1 MTQLQYV
8 RANSVNEAVHL
19 LSDSAWKNRP
29 LAGGTDLLVQLRL
42 ETPTYNRFVDVSRIP
57 EMKVVEI
64 KDDIVHLG
72 AAVTFC
78 EIIENVSLSRR
89 VPFFVEACRSI
100 GSPQIRN
107 AATIGGNVANA
118 AACADSL
125 PSLVCLDAVVHL
137 KSLKGERQMLVS
149 EFVTGP
155 HQTCLEEGELIT
167 HFTFHL
173 PPSRAKTHFIKIGRR
188 NAQSI
193 SRLSI
198 AVIGSVDEN
207 GFINYLRLC
216 PGAATPKTVRF
227 YDVENF
233 LLGKK
238 PEEALFVEAGEQTT
252 QAMISITGRRWSTRY
267 KEVAL
272 RAITERALRAVFSDE
287 KTQQYVEVG
296 Q

>member
-1 MTQLQYV
+1 MTKLEYI
-8 RANSVNEAVHL
+8 RANSIHDAIQL
-19 LSDSAWKNRP
+19 LSDPAWKSRP

-42 ETPTYNRFVDVSRIP
+42 ETPTYNRFVDVSRTP
-57 EMKVVEI
+57 EMKVIEI
-64 KDDIVHLG
+64 KDNIVHLG
-72 AAVTFC
+72 AAVTFS
-78 EIIENVSLSRR
+78 EIIANTLLSQI
-89 VPFFVEACRSI
+89 VPFFVEACQSV

-107 AATIGGNVANA
+107 AGTIGGNVANA

-137 KSLKGERQMLVS
+137 KSFKGERQMLVS

-167 HFTFHL
+167 HFTFHI
-173 PPSRAKTHFIKIGRR
+173 PPSHTKNHFIKIGRR

-198 AVIGSVDEN
+198 AVIGGLDEN
-207 GFINYLRLC
+207 GLINYLRLC

-238 PEEALFVEAGEQTT
+238 PEESLFVEAGERTAQT
-252 QAMISITGRRWSTRY
+252 MIAVTGMRWSTRY

-272 RAITERALRAVFSDE
+272 RAITERALRAVFSGDSSRKHTE
-287 KTQQYVEVG
+287 VE